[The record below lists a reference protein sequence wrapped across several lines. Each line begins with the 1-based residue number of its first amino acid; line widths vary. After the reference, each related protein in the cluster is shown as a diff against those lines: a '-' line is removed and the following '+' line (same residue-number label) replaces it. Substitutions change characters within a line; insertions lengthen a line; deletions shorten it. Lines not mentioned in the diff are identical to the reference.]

1 MLNRQPKNLKKALSL
16 TTLSVLV
23 VSALVLGLIIIP
35 NVNAAL
41 SVTLK
46 PTSGPPGTVV
56 QITCSG
62 YTPNG
67 QVQATINGT
76 VLGTKTA
83 DSHGDLNFDVT
94 VPNFP
99 AGTYKFISTD
109 LTTQTQTTVQFTIT
123 STTTA
128 SPTPTAVT
136 ASTTPKVPEFP
147 LPAIAIAAML
157 LTAGAFLAAKKRGT
171 SKN

>member
-1 MLNRQPKNLKKALSL
+1 MKNVLSL

-99 AGTYKFISTD
+99 DGTYKFISTD
-109 LTTQTQTTVQFTIT
+109 LTTQTQTQVQFVIT
-123 STTTA
+123 STTTTA
-128 SPTPTAVT
+128 SPTPT
-136 ASTTPKVPEFP
+136 VPEFP
-147 LPAIAIAAML
+147 LLSIAIAAML

>member
-67 QVQATINGT
+67 QVQATVNGT
-76 VLGTKTA
+76 VLGTKNA
-83 DSHGDLNFDVT
+83 DSHGDLNFNVT

-99 AGTYKFISTD
+99 DGTYKFISTD
-109 LTTQTQTTVQFTIT
+109 LTTQTQTQVQFTIT
-123 STTTA
+123 STTTIA
-128 SPTPTAVT
+128 SPTPT
-136 ASTTPKVPEFP
+136 VPEFP
-147 LPAIAIAAML
+147 PLAIAIAAML
-157 LTAGAFLAAKKRGT
+157 LTAGAFLTAKKRGT

>member
-1 MLNRQPKNLKKALSL
+1 LLNRQPKNLKKALSL

-41 SVTLK
+41 SVTLN

-67 QVQATINGT
+67 QVQATVNGT
-76 VLGTKTA
+76 VLGTKNA
-83 DSHGDLNFDVT
+83 DSHGDLNFNVT

-99 AGTYKFISTD
+99 DGTYKFISTD
-109 LTTQTQTTVQFTIT
+109 LTTQTQTQVQFTIT
-123 STTTA
+123 STTTIA
-128 SPTPTAVT
+128 SPTPT
-136 ASTTPKVPEFP
+136 VPEFP
-147 LPAIAIAAML
+147 PLAIAIAAML
-157 LTAGAFLAAKKRGT
+157 LTAGAFLTAKKRGT

>member
-67 QVQATINGT
+67 QVQATVNGT

-99 AGTYKFISTD
+99 DGTYKFISTD
-109 LTTQTQTTVQFTIT
+109 LTTQTQTQVQFTIT
-123 STTTA
+123 STTTIA
-128 SPTPTAVT
+128 SPTPT
-136 ASTTPKVPEFP
+136 VPEFP
-147 LPAIAIAAML
+147 PLAIAIAAML
-157 LTAGAFLAAKKRGT
+157 LTAGAFLTAKKRGT

>member
-1 MLNRQPKNLKKALSL
+1 MKKALSL

-99 AGTYKFISTD
+99 DGTYKFISED
-109 LTTQTQTTVQFTIT
+109 LTTQTQTQVQFTIT
-123 STTTA
+123 STTTTA
-128 SPTPTAVT
+128 SPTPTI
-136 ASTTPKVPEFP
+136 PEFP
-147 LPAIAIAAML
+147 LLAIAIAAML
-157 LTAGAFLAAKKRGT
+157 LTAGALLTAKKRRT

>member
-1 MLNRQPKNLKKALSL
+1 MKKAFGF
-16 TTLSVLV
+16 TTLAVLV

-35 NVNAAL
+35 GANAAL

-67 QVQATINGT
+67 QVQASINGT

-83 DSHGDLNFDVT
+83 NSNGDLSFSVT
-94 VPNFP
+94 VPNYP
-99 AGTYKFISTD
+99 AGTYTMISED
-109 LTTQTQTTVQFTIT
+109 LTTGAQTTVQFTIT
-123 STTTA
+123 STAASPTPTATTA
-128 SPTPTAVT
+128 SPTPT
-136 ASTTPKVPEFP
+136 VPEFP
-147 LPAIAIAAML
+147 PLAIAIVAVL
-157 LTAGAFLAAKKRGT
+157 LTAGAFLAARKRGT
-171 SKN
+171 RQN

>member
-1 MLNRQPKNLKKALSL
+1 MKKAFGF
-16 TTLSVLV
+16 TTLAVLV

-35 NVNAAL
+35 GANAAL

-67 QVQATINGT
+67 QVQASINGT

-83 DSHGDLNFDVT
+83 NSNGDLSFSVT
-94 VPNFP
+94 VPNYP
-99 AGTYKFISTD
+99 AGTYTMISED
-109 LTTQTQTTVQFTIT
+109 LTTGAQTTVQFTIT
-123 STTTA
+123 STAA
-128 SPTPTAVT
+128 SPTPT
-136 ASTTPKVPEFP
+136 VPEFP
-147 LPAIAIAAML
+147 PLAIAIVAVL
-157 LTAGAFLAAKKRGT
+157 LTAGAFLAARKRGT
-171 SKN
+171 RQN

>member
-1 MLNRQPKNLKKALSL
+1 LKKALSL

-67 QVQATINGT
+67 QVQATVNGT
-76 VLGTKTA
+76 VLGTKNA
-83 DSHGDLNFDVT
+83 DSHGDLNFNVT

-99 AGTYKFISTD
+99 DGTYKFISTD
-109 LTTQTQTTVQFTIT
+109 LTTQTQTQVQFTIT
-123 STTTA
+123 STTTTA
-128 SPTPTAVT
+128 SP
-136 ASTTPKVPEFP
+136 TPKVPEFQS
-147 LPAIAIAAML
+147 LLIVLTLLIAVSVATILAVRKRKTNDIT
-157 LTAGAFLAAKKRGT
+157 TAQ
-171 SKN
+171 

>member
-1 MLNRQPKNLKKALSL
+1 LLKRHPQNSKKALNL
-16 TTLSVLV
+16 TTLLILV

-41 SVTLK
+41 SVTLN

-56 QITCSG
+56 QVTCSG

-67 QVQATINGT
+67 QVQATVNGT

-83 DSHGDLNFDVT
+83 DSNGDLNFNVT

-109 LTTQTQTTVQFTIT
+109 LTTQTQTQVQFTET
-123 STTTA
+123 STTTTA
-128 SPTPTAVT
+128 SPTPT
-136 ASTTPKVPEFP
+136 VPEFP
-147 LPAIAIAAML
+147 SLAIAIAAMV
-157 LTAGAFLAAKKRGT
+157 LTAGAFLTAKKRGT

>member
-1 MLNRQPKNLKKALSL
+1 LKKALSL

-67 QVQATINGT
+67 QVQASINGT

-83 DSHGDLNFDVT
+83 NSNGDLSFSVT
-94 VPNFP
+94 VPNYP
-99 AGTYKFISTD
+99 AGTYTMISED
-109 LTTQTQTTVQFTIT
+109 LTTGAQTTVQFTIT
-123 STTTA
+123 STAASPTPTATTA
-128 SPTPTAVT
+128 SPTPT
-136 ASTTPKVPEFP
+136 VPEFP
-147 LPAIAIAAML
+147 PLAIAIAAML
-157 LTAGAFLAAKKRGT
+157 LTAGAFLTAKKRGT

>member
-1 MLNRQPKNLKKALSL
+1 MKKALSL
-16 TTLSVLV
+16 TSLSVLV

-35 NVNAAL
+35 NVSAAL
-41 SVTLK
+41 SVTLN

-83 DSHGDLNFDVT
+83 DSNGDLNFSVT
-94 VPNFP
+94 VPDFP
-99 AGTYKFISTD
+99 DGTY
-109 LTTQTQTTVQFTIT
+109 
-123 STTTA
+123 
-128 SPTPTAVT
+128 
-136 ASTTPKVPEFP
+136 
-147 LPAIAIAAML
+147 
-157 LTAGAFLAAKKRGT
+157 
-171 SKN
+171 

>member
-1 MLNRQPKNLKKALSL
+1 MKKALSL

-41 SVTLK
+41 SVTLN

-83 DSHGDLNFDVT
+83 DSHGDLNFNVT

-99 AGTYKFISTD
+99 DGTYKFISTD
-109 LTTQTQTTVQFTIT
+109 LTTQTQTQVQFTIT
-123 STTTA
+123 STTTTA
-128 SPTPTAVT
+128 SPTPT
-136 ASTTPKVPEFP
+136 VPEFP
-147 LPAIAIAAML
+147 LLAIAIAAML
-157 LTAGAFLAAKKRGT
+157 LTAGALLTAKKRGT

>member
-1 MLNRQPKNLKKALSL
+1 LLNRQPKNLKKALSL

-67 QVQATINGT
+67 QVQATVNGT

-109 LTTQTQTTVQFTIT
+109 LTTQTQTQVQFTIT
-123 STTTA
+123 STTTIA
-128 SPTPTAVT
+128 SPTPT
-136 ASTTPKVPEFP
+136 VPEFP
-147 LPAIAIAAML
+147 PLAIAIAAML
-157 LTAGAFLAAKKRGT
+157 LTAGAFLTAKKRGT